1 MAEKQENKLKLWKQ
15 HKRSFTVV
23 GVAKVND
30 YTVQEETSESGFKYR
45 KIRLGVQTEE
55 GNTVYCEAMGG
66 YFPNRDEN
74 KLYVQSKEDYK
85 QFDIAW
91 EDRFN
96 EEVIKS
102 INPLSLITIGLE
114 KTDKDKTYYKNFVSW
129 FDACDYVKQHIKDG
143 MVVRVQGEL
152 KYSEYNDK
160 LQVRKEIQSIV
171 LSAATPDK
179 YGATFIQSVLLQK
192 DAIDKSHVKDDGE
205 LDIVAQ
211 VLDYDREAKVT
222 RPYNVIY
229 KVALNKDNKDKI
241 TKVLEKFVKVSKSDV
256 VRVLNIEG
264 IIREGTEISQ
274 VKPEDIDPEM
284 RELIEMG
291 IYDEE
296 EIINKMT
303 VKGNSISKL
312 YFTRPYIKKNKET
325 EKLEVEVND
334 DFYKPSDLI
343 FEVSEKKTETTASV
357 EVSDDELDDL
367 LSDLDNL

>member
-1 MAEKQENKLKLWKQ
+1 MAEKQENKLKLWKK
-15 HKRSFTVV
+15 HKRLFTVV
-23 GVAKVND
+23 GIAKVND

-45 KIRLGVQTEE
+45 KIRIGIQTEE
-55 GNTVYCEAMGG
+55 GNTIYCEAIGG

-102 INPLSLITIGLE
+102 INPLSLITVGLE
-114 KTDKDKTYYKNFVSW
+114 KTDKNKTYYKNFVSW

-152 KYSEYNDK
+152 KYPEYNGK
-160 LQVRKEIQSIV
+160 TQIRKEIQSIV
-171 LSAATPDK
+171 LSAATPEK

-192 DAIDKSHVKDDGE
+192 DAIDKSHVKEDGE
-205 LDIVAQ
+205 LDIIAQ
-211 VLDYDREAKVT
+211 VLDYDREAKAT
-222 RPYNVIY
+222 RPYNMIY
-229 KVALNKDNKDKI
+229 KVPFNKDNKDKI
-241 TKVLEKFVKVSKSDV
+241 TKVLEKFIKVAKSDV

-264 IIREGTEISQ
+264 AIREGTEISQ
-274 VKPEDIDPEM
+274 IDPKDIDPEM
-284 RELIEMG
+284 RELIDMG

-296 EIINKMT
+296 EIIKKMV
-303 VKGNSISKL
+303 VKGNSISKF
-312 YFTRPYIKKNKET
+312 YFTRPYIKKDKET
-325 EKLEVEVND
+325 AKLTTEMND
-334 DFYKPSDLI
+334 DFYKPADLI
-343 FEVSEKKTETTASV
+343 YESSAKQTDSDSSV